1 MHGERLRW
9 NWEHHTWPELR
20 ARAAED
26 PPPVV
31 ILTVGSVEQHGH
43 HLPLDVDNYLVRT
56 MVERAAAELESELLV
71 LPHLPYGFEE
81 HHLDFPG
88 TISITNQVLENFAY
102 DLLRSVQHH
111 GFKRILIA
119 NGHGSNM
126 PILNLVARRVTNTT
140 PALCG
145 LFMWASLIADE
156 VKSERSS
163 IFPGGV
169 AHAAELETSAY
180 LALNPAAPKM
190 ELARA
195 DLNEYPSE
203 FHWQDLSAGPP
214 LQFMD
219 FFSRISETGVCGDAS
234 KAGRE
239 KGERWCDL
247 AVERMIRLVR
257 EFRAW
262 PDRERVDHH

>member
-1 MHGERLRW
+1 MNGPKVRW

-20 ARAAED
+20 ERKLED

-31 ILTVGSVEQHGH
+31 LLTIGSVEQHGH
-43 HLPLDVDNYLVRT
+43 HLPLDVDNYLVRS
-56 MVERAAAELESELLV
+56 MVEQAAEQLTDELLV

-88 TISITNQVLENFAY
+88 TISITNQVLEDFVY
-102 DLLRSVQHH
+102 DLLKSVAHH

-145 LFMWASLIADE
+145 LFMWAALIADE
-156 VKSERSS
+156 VKQERDSV
-163 IFPGGV
+163 FPGGV
-169 AHAAELETSAY
+169 AHACELETSAY
-180 LALNPAAPKM
+180 LALNPGAPRM
-190 ELARA
+190 ELAA
-195 DLNEYPSE
+195 KDLNEYPSR
-203 FHWQDLSAGPP
+203 FHWQDLSAGGT

-219 FFSRISETGVCGDAS
+219 FFSRISQTGVCGDATV
-234 KAGRE
+234 ATQA
-239 KGERWCDL
+239 KGERWCGL
-247 AVERMIRLVR
+247 AVQRMIELVR
-257 EFRAW
+257 EFRTW